1 MLIWPQAAECDIAV
15 IHLEN
20 AFFSTSIF
28 ALSHIDQMCI
38 ETRLLFHC
46 HYRYSSVGK
55 RFLIAQSPETLSNLS
70 NKMRELNIDFYASL
84 RFCQS

>member
-20 AFFSTSIF
+20 AFFSTSISPSLTLIRC
-28 ALSHIDQMCI
+28 ALKPV
-38 ETRLLFHC
+38 FHC